1 MEYPHGKPSEFIRKG
16 WCQKSAAENARGDPV
31 DVGDPMA
38 VKWCPIELA
47 LHDLGILKP
56 CVSANEWYPD
66 LEPGAIVQEWL
77 PLTRRAKRFIRD
89 FDATGKAEP
98 ATFRLPLTTSPS

>member
-1 MEYPHGKPSEFIRKG
+1 MNKTLTVRVTQDHI
-16 WCQKSAAENARGDPV
+16 NRG
-31 DVGDPMA
+31 GLKKLISWTA
-38 VKWCPIELA
+38 CPIELA